1 VGADVTAAVDLRH
14 LHDLPTLRRPAPL
27 RARRAAAVAEEHGAA
42 AFIALLA
49 NVQAALDRLRSAVVD
64 AVDAPKERDAA
75 EHVPARPA
83 VAVEDLPI
91 SLILDFEER
100 AAVAEFDGGLD
111 HAAAERLAWAE
122 VTGEDES

>member
-1 VGADVTAAVDLRH
+1 VTAAVDLRH

-27 RARRAAAVAEEHGAA
+27 RARRGPPGAH
-42 AFIALLA
+42 
-49 NVQAALDRLRSAVVD
+49 VQAALDRLRSAVVD